1 MKSAPHIAGWQN
13 SPMALR
19 YLDGL
24 ADAVVV
30 VDGRGT
36 MYEGNPEF
44 FRFARASRDDL
55 MGHPVARVLES
66 APGLRSFVASVER
79 LAPEGVARRDLVELN
94 GPPHTLL
101 LTTIPLAPVGGP
113 SLMAIRVEDITD
125 MVRARAEIDAQ
136 HLANQEN
143 ALALERL
150 NEELESFS
158 YSVAH
163 DLRAP
168 LRFIDK
174 FAYLL
179 VERHGA
185 ELSPVGRQYAE
196 QIREGSRQ
204 MAQLVEALLEF
215 SRVTGQELKRVPVDM
230 TRIARQVVEEVQ
242 HDMEGRQIAFRIG
255 ELGMAQGDPTLLRQV
270 LWNLVSNA
278 VKFTRDRKKAEILLA
293 RTDDLVPPVFTVADN
308 GVGFD
313 SELAD
318 RLFGVFQRFH
328 QPEDYEGSGVGLAV
342 VKRIVNRHGGVT
354 WAESSSGQGAR
365 FHFTLEAA
373 PQRRIGGPSRGA

>member
-1 MKSAPHIAGWQN
+1 MKSAPHIAGWQDP
-13 SPMALR
+13 PMAVC

-30 VDGRGT
+30 VDVKGT

-44 FRFARASRDDL
+44 FHFARASRDEL

-66 APGLRSFVASVER
+66 APGLRPFVASVER
-79 LAPEGVARRDLVELN
+79 LAPEGAARRDLVELEV
-94 GPPHTLL
+94 PSQTLV
-101 LTTIPLAPVGGP
+101 LTTIPLAPVDGLP
-113 SLMAIRVEDITD
+113 LMAVRVEDITD
-125 MVRARAEIDAQ
+125 MVRERAEIDAQ
-136 HLANQEN
+136 HLAAQEN

-150 NEELESFS
+150 NEELEGFS

-185 ELSPVGRQYAE
+185 ELSPVGRHYAE

-215 SRVTGQELKRVPVDM
+215 SRVTGQELKRVPIDM
-230 TRIARQVVEEVQ
+230 TRLARQVAEEVQ
-242 HDMEGRQIAFRIG
+242 QEVEGRQVAFAIG
-255 ELGMAQGDPTLLRQV
+255 ELGVTHGDPTLIRQV

-278 VKFTRDRKKAEILLA
+278 VKFTRDRERAEITLE
-293 RTDDLVPPVFTVADN
+293 RNDDVVPPSFTVADN
-308 GVGFD
+308 GVGFE

-318 RLFGVFQRFH
+318 RLFTVFQRFH

-342 VKRIVNRHGGVT
+342 VKRIVNRHGGVI
-354 WAESSSGQGAR
+354 WAESSIGHGAR
-365 FHFTLEAA
+365 FHFTLDAA